1 MNNVNNAEL
10 YDIIPFKEDKSWYLK
25 LIYKYEDE
33 YGKHSVVIPK
43 AAIPFVQRRL
53 PPIMRLTSHPHI
65 ECNSSMPYI
74 ECNSSMPLYKNQ
86 CNLAL
91 ERGIKRSDC
100 YFDIITDFTP
110 KKMTLDEIEKELGY
124 KVMIINNTDIS
135 KGAQK

>member
-1 MNNVNNAEL
+1 MNNVNNAKL
-10 YDIIPFKEDKSWYLK
+10 YDIVPFKEDESWYLK

-43 AAIPFVQRRL
+43 AAIPFAQRKL
-53 PPIMRLTSHPHI
+53 PPITSLTSYPHVDFL
-65 ECNSSMPYI
+65 ERPYI
-74 ECNSSMPLYKNQ
+74 ECNGSMPLYKNQ

-110 KKMTLDEIEKELGY
+110 KEMTLDEIEKELGY

>member
-1 MNNVNNAEL
+1 MNNVNNAKL
-10 YDIIPFKEDKSWYLK
+10 YDIIPFKEDESWYLK

-43 AAIPFVQRRL
+43 AAIPFAQRKL
-53 PPIMRLTSHPHI
+53 PPITSLTSYPHVDFL
-65 ECNSSMPYI
+65 ERPYI

-110 KKMTLDEIEKELGY
+110 KEMTLDEIEKELGY
-124 KVMIINNTDIS
+124 KVKIINNTDIS